1 MKSNIERQYFA
12 TFSVGM
18 DEGCIFYSTH
28 RAGTKA
34 NKADLEKEL
43 ARCYGSRFASIQ
55 IKRLDN
61 VVRSFI
67 D

>member
-1 MKSNIERQYFA
+1 MKNNIERQYFA

-18 DEGCIFYSTH
+18 DEGCIFYSTY
-28 RAGTKA
+28 RA
-34 NKADLEKEL
+34 NKANLEKEL

-61 VVRSFI
+61 IVRSFI